1 MLVSIWMFVC
11 IQVDVNIR
19 VGVDIQSRTRLNE
32 QRKFSKS
39 MPQTLRTPA
48 YATHLSSM
56 TWYMYFLGILV
67 AAKLLLLAGK
77 QSVDGR
83 VELVAAL
90 EEVELED
97 EDVFDDLAAEL
108 LYESTRSRRGATW

>member
-1 MLVSIWMFVC
+1 MRVC
-11 IQVDVNIR
+11 IQVGVFIR
-19 VGVDIQSRTRLNE
+19 IDVDIQPRTCLNE